1 MWLYSNAL
9 WFFFCKYYYKIYK
22 IDKGSTF
29 LHLHHGGKFVK
40 QKKLKHEDGT
50 YRTIYPIE
58 IDKLSFCELKESL
71 KGS

>member
-1 MWLYSNAL
+1 
-9 WFFFCKYYYKIYK
+9 
-22 IDKGSTF
+22 
-29 LHLHHGGKFVK
+29 VK